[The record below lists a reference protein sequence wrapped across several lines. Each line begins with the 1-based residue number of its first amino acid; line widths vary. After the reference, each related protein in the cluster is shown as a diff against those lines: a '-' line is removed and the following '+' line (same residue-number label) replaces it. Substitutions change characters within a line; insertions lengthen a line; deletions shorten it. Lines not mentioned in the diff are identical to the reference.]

1 MSDHTLRGLPCPMF
15 IREYVLNQQKYR
27 GAAKEIEVHLAT
39 CSICR
44 REYHRLEEQIRQWE
58 EDDIPGFRG

>member
-1 MSDHTLRGLPCPMF
+1 MF